1 MPNHVTNIISA
12 PRHVLES
19 LINDDGHVDF
29 NKVVSFQGRFDWDG
43 IRLDAEQAAEVI
55 TKAPLSENPI
65 IASLERQNRSDVD
78 VLKMNDE
85 GFEQFVRMLR
95 NKRKTGFFHTVDFAR
110 EKWGTKW
117 NAYSQKLSIDD
128 GFIQFDT
135 AWSCP
140 VALLEALSVKHPGV
154 EIVVKYADEDHGRN
168 CGTMTI
174 KDGQIVEHVCAG
186 KLSDMTELDRKKWVE
201 FAEEVTGWVLEEED
215 DEE

>member
-1 MPNHVTNIISA
+1 MPNHVTNIIHA

-29 NKVVSFQGRFDWDG
+29 NKVVSFQGRFDWNG

-55 TKAPLSENPI
+55 TKAPLSENQF
-65 IASLERQNRSDVD
+65 IANLERHNRSNVN
-78 VLKMNDE
+78 VLEINDE

-95 NKRKTGFFHTVDFAR
+95 NKRQTGFFHTMDFAR

-154 EIVVKYADEDHGRN
+154 EIVVKYADEDHGCN

-174 KDGQIVEHVCAG
+174 KDGQIVEHEFAG
-186 KLSDMTELDRKKWVE
+186 KLSDMTELGRQKWVE
-201 FAEEVTGWVLEEED
+201 FAEEVTGRSREED
-215 DEE
+215 GEE

>member
-1 MPNHVTNIISA
+1 MPNHVTNIIQA
-12 PRHVLES
+12 PRNVLES
-19 LINDDGHVDF
+19 LINDDGNVDF
-29 NKVVSFQGRFDWDG
+29 NKVVSFQGRFDWNG

-95 NKRKTGFFHTVDFAR
+95 NKRKTGFFHTMDFAR

-140 VALLEALSVKHPGV
+140 VALLEALSVKHQGV
-154 EIVVKYADEDHGRN
+154 EIVVKYADEDHGSN

-174 KDGQIVEHVCAG
+174 KDGQIVEHEFAG
-186 KLSDMTELDRKKWVE
+186 KWSEMTELARKKWVE
-201 FAEEVTGWVLEEED
+201 FAEEVTGWVRDEED
-215 DEE
+215 DE